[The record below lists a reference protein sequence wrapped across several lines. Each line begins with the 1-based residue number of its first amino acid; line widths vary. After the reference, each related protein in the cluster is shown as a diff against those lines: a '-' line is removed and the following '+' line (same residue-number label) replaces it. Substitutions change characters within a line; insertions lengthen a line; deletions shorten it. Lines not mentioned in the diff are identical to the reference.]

1 MMLKNPGLRATT
13 AMKRLSPP
21 PNEALIRRLQ
31 EKWKVDKGVLM
42 KRAEER
48 LEDQRSDARARAS
61 EMASGGGAGW
71 AGLDRQMRLVDEV
84 QRRTRATDAIDRHIR
99 AIDQMSSILE
109 GHKSLADYNSPT
121 MKLMRSIEE
130 NPAVKMA
137 RQLEE
142 SPTLRAIRQWEM
154 MQKRLGF

>member
-1 MMLKNPGLRATT
+1 MMLKHPGLRATT

-21 PNEALIRRLQ
+21 PNETLIRRLQ
-31 EKWKVDKGVLM
+31 EKWKVDKAVLM

-48 LEDQRSDARARAS
+48 REDHRSTARAGTS
-61 EMASGGGAGW
+61 KTASGGAAGW

-84 QRRTRATDAIDRHIR
+84 QRSMGGTDEIERQIR
-99 AIDQMSSILE
+99 AVDQMSSILE
-109 GHKSLADYNSPT
+109 SHKLLADYNSPT
-121 MKLMRSIEE
+121 MKMMRSIEDH
-130 NPAVKMA
+130 PAIKMA

-142 SPTLRAIRQWEM
+142 SPALRAIRQWEM

>member
-1 MMLKNPGLRATT
+1 
-13 AMKRLSPP
+13 
-21 PNEALIRRLQ
+21 
-31 EKWKVDKGVLM
+31 
-42 KRAEER
+42 
-48 LEDQRSDARARAS
+48 
-61 EMASGGGAGW
+61 
-71 AGLDRQMRLVDEV
+71 MRLVDEV